1 MMIFEMVQQVRT
13 MSEGCT
19 NTYPIPICNYL
30 ELAPKCITPIEDNQA
45 MVDSMGSQGNLSEN
59 QAEGLGGK
67 ILYRN
72 PHLTFYITGK
82 PVNGQLKGRNSKV
95 HIFRSPT
102 SVCDGNIQIS
112 ISQLGQTCH
121 LWARNRGGE
130 GFTVGKGV
138 VGDMETIIT
147 GRTVRI

>member
-1 MMIFEMVQQVRT
+1 MIFEMVQQVRT

-19 NTYPIPICNYL
+19 NIYPIPICNYL

-45 MVDSMGSQGNLSEN
+45 MVDSMGSEGNLSEH
-59 QAEGLGGK
+59 QAEGLGGE

-82 PVNGQLKGRNSKV
+82 PVNGQLKGHNSKV

-102 SVCDGNIQIS
+102 SLCDGNIQIS
-112 ISQLGQTCH
+112 ISQLVQTCH
-121 LWARNRGGE
+121 LWACNGGGE
-130 GFTVGKGV
+130 GFAVGKGV
-138 VGDMETIIT
+138 IGDMETIIT